1 MQNKETQL
9 LIIEYLNAGL
19 IPYVPFSSIHFDKK
33 PTRKQK
39 RKFRKLWRK
48 IAATSF
54 AAAHTTSAEY
64 PSFKKRRLRKTIVL
78 NEMFSR
84 IERSK

>member
-19 IPYVPFSSIHFDKK
+19 VPYVPFSNIHFNKK

-48 IAATSF
+48 LSDEIAKSDHGT
-54 AAAHTTSAEY
+54 Y

-84 IERSK
+84 IERPK

>member
-1 MQNKETQL
+1 MHSKETQL

-19 IPYVPFSSIHFDKK
+19 IPYVPFSKIYFDKK

-48 IAATSF
+48 LSDDVPK
-54 AAAHTTSAEY
+54 SDPGKY

-84 IERSK
+84 IER

>member
-1 MQNKETQL
+1 MQNRETQL

-19 IPYVPFSSIHFDKK
+19 IPYVPFSNIHFNKR
-33 PTRKQK
+33 PSRKQK

-48 IAATSF
+48 IASTSF
-54 AAAHTTSAEY
+54 ASAHATGEEY

>member
-1 MQNKETQL
+1 MLKDETQL

-19 IPYVPFSSIHFDKK
+19 IPYVPFSGIKFNKK

-48 IAATSF
+48 LSKYKDEKSTSC
-54 AAAHTTSAEY
+54 EKY
-64 PSFKKRRLRKTIVL
+64 PSFTTRRYRKTIVL
-78 NEMFSR
+78 GEMFSR
-84 IERSK
+84 VTMDKK

>member
-19 IPYVPFSSIHFDKK
+19 IPYVPFSNMYFDKK

-48 IAATSF
+48 IASPHFAT
-54 AAAHTTSAEY
+54 AKAEPGKY

-84 IERSK
+84 ISME